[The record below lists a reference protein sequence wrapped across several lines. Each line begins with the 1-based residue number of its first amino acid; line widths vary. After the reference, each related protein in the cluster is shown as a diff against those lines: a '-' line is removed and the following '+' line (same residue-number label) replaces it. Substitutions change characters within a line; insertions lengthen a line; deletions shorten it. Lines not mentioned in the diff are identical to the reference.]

1 MFSSLRAYRS
11 SIILLGALLLG
22 GLFGGLAPELAIK
35 LKPIGQ
41 IFLNLLFMI
50 IVPLVAV
57 SVMSSIAHMTD
68 LKKLGAI
75 LVSIMLVSIVMAII
89 PAVGVVLLALAYDP
103 AQGVTLDL
111 ANTVDAASGGMD
123 FVSLLTTNDFVG
135 LLSKSN
141 ILALI
146 IMSVI
151 GGVAIGQS
159 GEDGQRVGRML
170 DSLNTVIMKVISL
183 LMYVAPIGLGA
194 YFAAT
199 MASQDTELMGTFAR
213 AVGLFFVAMALYIT
227 LGSTLYAWIGGGVKG
242 VKQFWQ
248 HMLEPAV
255 TALGTSSSLATLPVT
270 IRSAAKMG
278 LNEQIAEISLP
289 LLVNLNKGGAAA
301 ITALKIVFIYSLLGL
316 DFTPDVFMLTILIS
330 VLSAFI
336 IGGVPG
342 GAFLGEIFIVTTLGL
357 PMEVIPILVVI
368 GAITDAASTVIN
380 VVHDL
385 TAIQIIQRINGKH
398 YVPKILDSE
407 LSEAINKAN

>member
-1 MFSSLRAYRS
+1 MWNALRAYRS
-11 SIILLGALLLG
+11 SIILLTALMLG
-22 GLFGGLAPELAIK
+22 GMLGLVAPEFAIK

-57 SVMSSIAHMTD
+57 SVMSSIAKMTD
-68 LKKLGAI
+68 LKKLGSI
-75 LVSIMLVSIVMAII
+75 LATIMGVSIVMAMI
-89 PAVGVVLLALAYDP
+89 PAVGITLLALAFDP

-111 ANTVDAASGGMD
+111 ADTVETTGSMD

-135 LLSKSN
+135 LMSKSN

-146 IMSVI
+146 IMSLI
-151 GGVAIGQS
+151 TGIAIGQS
-159 GEDGQRVGRML
+159 GEDGLKVSALL
-170 DSLNTVIMKVISL
+170 DSFNTVIMKIIAI
-183 LMYVAPIGLGA
+183 LMYLAPIGLGA

-199 MASQDTELMGTFAR
+199 MASQDAELMGTFAR
-213 AVGLFFVAMALYIT
+213 AIALFLVATFLYLT
-227 LGSTLYAWIGGGVKG
+227 LGSTLYAWIGGGGKG
-242 VKQFWQ
+242 VNNFWQ
-248 HMLEPAV
+248 HMLAPAV
-255 TALGTSSSLATLPVT
+255 TALGTSSSLATLPVN
-270 IRSAAKMG
+270 IRTASKMG

-289 LLVNLNKGGAAA
+289 LLVNLNKGGAAM

-316 DFTPDVFMLTILIS
+316 DFSADVFMLTILIS
-330 VLSAFI
+330 VLSAFV

-357 PMEVIPILVVI
+357 PVEVIPILVVL

-385 TAIQIIQRINGKH
+385 TATQIIQRINGRH
-398 YVPKILDSE
+398 Y
-407 LSEAINKAN
+407 INLIN

>member
-1 MFSSLRAYRS
+1 MLHSLRAYRS
-11 SIILLGALLLG
+11 SIILLSALLLG
-22 GLFGGLAPELAIK
+22 GLFGGLVPELAIK

-68 LKKLGAI
+68 LKKLGAL
-75 LVSIMLVSIVMAII
+75 LVSIMAVSIVMAII
-89 PAVGVVLLALAYDP
+89 PSVGVVLLALAYDP

-111 ANTVDAASGGMD
+111 ANTVDAASGSMD
-123 FVSLLTTNDFVG
+123 FVSLFTTNDFVG

-159 GEDGQRVGRML
+159 GEDGLRVGRML
-170 DSLNTVIMKVISL
+170 DSLNTVIIKVISI

-213 AVGLFFVAMALYIT
+213 AVGLFFVAMAIYLT
-227 LGSTLYAWIGGGVKG
+227 LGSTLYAWLGGGVQG
-242 VKQFWQ
+242 VKRFWQ

-316 DFTPDVFMLTILIS
+316 DFTADVFMLTIFIS
-330 VLSAFI
+330 VLSAFV

-385 TAIQIIQRINGKH
+385 TATQIIERINRKQ
-398 YVPKILDSE
+398 YIV
-407 LSEAINKAN
+407 AIPASH

>member
-1 MFSSLRAYRS
+1 MWNALQAYRS
-11 SIILLGALLLG
+11 SIILLTALLLG
-22 GLFGGLAPELAIK
+22 GLLGFVLPDFAIK

-57 SVMSSIAHMTD
+57 SVMSSIAKMTD
-68 LKKLGAI
+68 LKKLGSI
-75 LVSIMLVSIVMAII
+75 LASIMAVSVVMAMI
-89 PAVGVVLLALAYDP
+89 PAIGIVLLALAYDP
-103 AQGVTLDL
+103 AQGVTLEL
-111 ANTVDAASGGMD
+111 SETVETTGSMD

-151 GGVAIGQS
+151 SGIAIGQS
-159 GEDGQRVGRML
+159 GADGLKVSALL
-170 DSLNTVIMKVISL
+170 DSLNTVIMKIISI
-183 LMYVAPIGLGA
+183 LMYLAPLGLGA

-199 MASQDTELMGTFAR
+199 MASQDAELMGTFAR
-213 AVGLFFVAMALYIT
+213 AVGLFLVATLVYLT
-227 LGSTLYAWIGGGVKG
+227 LGSTLYAWLGGGITG
-242 VKQFWQ
+242 VKRFWQ
-248 HMLEPAV
+248 NMLEPAV
-255 TALGTSSSLATLPVT
+255 TALGTSSSLATLPVN
-270 IRSAAKMG
+270 IRSASKMG

-289 LLVNLNKGGAAA
+289 LLVNLNKGGAAM
-301 ITALKIVFIYSLLGL
+301 ITALKIVFIYSLLGME
-316 DFTPDVFMLTILIS
+316 FTSDVFMLTILIS
-330 VLSAFI
+330 VLSAFV

-357 PMEVIPILVVI
+357 PLEVIPILVVL

-385 TAIQIIQRINGKH
+385 TATQIIERINGKH
-398 YVPKILDSE
+398 YQSE
-407 LSEAINKAN
+407 PNSISSKS

>member
-1 MFSSLRAYRS
+1 MFKSLRAYRS
-11 SIILLGALLLG
+11 SIILLSALLLG
-22 GLFGGLAPELAIK
+22 GLLGGLVPELAIK

-75 LVSIMLVSIVMAII
+75 LVSIMAVSIVMAII
-89 PAVGVVLLALAYDP
+89 PSVGVVLLALAYDP

-111 ANTVDAASGGMD
+111 ANTVDAASGSMD

-159 GEDGQRVGRML
+159 GEDGVRVGRML
-170 DSLNTVIMKVISL
+170 DSLNTVIMKVISI
-183 LMYVAPIGLGA
+183 LMHAAPIGLGA

-213 AVGLFFVAMALYIT
+213 AVGLFFVAMAIYLT
-227 LGSTLYAWIGGGVKG
+227 LGSTLYAWIGGGVQG
-242 VKQFWQ
+242 VRRFWQ

-278 LNEQIAEISLP
+278 LNEQISEISLP

-316 DFTPDVFMLTILIS
+316 DFTTDVFMLTILIS
-330 VLSAFI
+330 VLSAFV

-385 TAIQIIQRINGKH
+385 TATQIIERINGKH
-398 YVPKILDSE
+398 YARLKPDNERLE
-407 LSEAINKAN
+407 

>member
-1 MFSSLRAYRS
+1 MWNTLQAYRS
-11 SIILLGALLLG
+11 SIILLSALLLG
-22 GLFGGLAPELAIK
+22 GLLGFVLPEFAIK

-57 SVMSSIAHMTD
+57 SVMSSIAKMTD
-68 LKKLGAI
+68 LKKLGSI
-75 LVSIMLVSIVMAII
+75 LASIMGVSVVMAMV
-89 PAVGVVLLALAYDP
+89 PAIGIVLLALAYDP
-103 AQGVTLDL
+103 AQGVTLEL
-111 ANTVDAASGGMD
+111 SETVETAGSMD

-151 GGVAIGQS
+151 TGIAIGQS
-159 GEDGQRVGRML
+159 GDDGRKVSALL
-170 DSLNTVIMKVISL
+170 DSLNTVIMKVISI
-183 LMYVAPIGLGA
+183 LMYVAPVGLGA

-199 MASQDTELMGTFAR
+199 MASQDAELMGTFAR
-213 AVGLFFVAMALYIT
+213 AVGLFLVAT
-227 LGSTLYAWIGGGVKG
+227 LVYLTIGSTLYAWIGGGITG
-242 VKQFWQ
+242 VKRFWQ
-248 HMLEPAV
+248 QMLEPAV
-255 TALGTSSSLATLPVT
+255 TALGTSSSLATLPVN
-270 IRSAAKMG
+270 IRAAGKMG

-289 LLVNLNKGGAAA
+289 LLVNLNKGGAAM
-301 ITALKIVFIYSLLGL
+301 ITALKIVFIYSLLGME
-316 DFTPDVFMLTILIS
+316 FTSDVFMLTILIS
-330 VLSAFI
+330 VLSAFV

-357 PMEVIPILVVI
+357 PLEVIPILVVL

-385 TAIQIIQRINGKH
+385 TATQIIERINGKH
-398 YVPKILDSE
+398 YQGQQSVSE
-407 LSEAINKAN
+407 

>member
-1 MFSSLRAYRS
+1 MWKLFRVYRS
-11 SIILLGALLLG
+11 SLILLSALLLG
-22 GLFGGLAPELAIK
+22 SVLGLWLPDVAIK

-57 SVMSSIAHMTD
+57 SVMSSIARMTD

-75 LVSIMLVSIVMAII
+75 LTSIMAVSVFMAVI
-89 PAVGVVLLALAYDP
+89 PSVAMVFLAQAFDP

-111 ANTVDAASGGMD
+111 TQSVDNVSGNMD

-151 GGVAIGQS
+151 SGIAIGQS
-159 GEDGQRVGRML
+159 GVDGIKVADLL
-170 DSLNTVIMKVISL
+170 DSLNTVIMKIIGI
-183 LMYVAPIGLGA
+183 LMYLAPVGLGA

-199 MASQDTELMGTFAR
+199 MASQDAQLMTTFAR
-213 AVGLFFVAMALYIT
+213 AVGLFFIATAIYLT
-227 LGSTLYAWIGGGVKG
+227 LGSTFYAWLGGGNKG
-242 VKQFWQ
+242 VKVFWQ
-248 HMLEPAV
+248 HMLVPAV

-270 IRSAAKMG
+270 IQSANKMG

-289 LLVNLNKGGAAA
+289 LLVNLNKGGAAM

-316 DFTPDVFMLTILIS
+316 EFSADVFMITILIS
-330 VLSAFI
+330 VLSAFV

-357 PMEVIPILVVI
+357 PMEVIPILVVL
-368 GAITDAASTVIN
+368 GALTDAASTVIN

-385 TAIQIIQRINGKH
+385 TATQIVERINGKH
-398 YVPKILDSE
+398 YQQT
-407 LSEAINKAN
+407 AQ

>member
-22 GLFGGLAPELAIK
+22 GLFGGLVPELAIK

-183 LMYVAPIGLGA
+183 LMYVAPIGL
-194 YFAAT
+194 
-199 MASQDTELMGTFAR
+199 
-213 AVGLFFVAMALYIT
+213 
-227 LGSTLYAWIGGGVKG
+227 
-242 VKQFWQ
+242 
-248 HMLEPAV
+248 
-255 TALGTSSSLATLPVT
+255 ATLPVT

-385 TAIQIIQRINGKH
+385 TATQIIQRINGKH

>member
-1 MFSSLRAYRS
+1 MWNALRAYRS
-11 SIILLGALLLG
+11 SIILLTALMLG
-22 GLFGGLAPELAIK
+22 GMLGLVAPEFAIK

-57 SVMSSIAHMTD
+57 SVMSSIAKMTD
-68 LKKLGAI
+68 LKKLGSI
-75 LVSIMLVSIVMAII
+75 LATIMGVSIVMAMI
-89 PAVGVVLLALAYDP
+89 PAVGITLLALAFDP

-111 ANTVDAASGGMD
+111 ADTVETTGSMD

-135 LLSKSN
+135 LMSKSN

-146 IMSVI
+146 IMSLI
-151 GGVAIGQS
+151 TGIAIGQS
-159 GEDGQRVGRML
+159 GEDGLKVSALL
-170 DSLNTVIMKVISL
+170 DSFNTVIMKIIAI
-183 LMYVAPIGLGA
+183 LMYLAPIGLGA

-199 MASQDTELMGTFAR
+199 MASQDAELMGTFAR
-213 AVGLFFVAMALYIT
+213 AIALFLVATFLYLT
-227 LGSTLYAWIGGGVKG
+227 LGSTLYAWIGGGGKG
-242 VKQFWQ
+242 VNNFWQ
-248 HMLEPAV
+248 HMLAPAV
-255 TALGTSSSLATLPVT
+255 TALGTSSSLATLPVN
-270 IRSAAKMG
+270 IRTASKMG

-289 LLVNLNKGGAAA
+289 LLVNLNKGGAAM

-316 DFTPDVFMLTILIS
+316 DFSADVFMLTILIS
-330 VLSAFI
+330 VLSAFV

-357 PMEVIPILVVI
+357 PVEVIPILVVL

-385 TAIQIIQRINGKH
+385 TATQIIQRINGRH
-398 YVPKILDSE
+398 Y
-407 LSEAINKAN
+407 IN

>member
-22 GLFGGLAPELAIK
+22 GLFGGLVPELAIK

-89 PAVGVVLLALAYDP
+89 PAVGVVLLALVYDP

-385 TAIQIIQRINGKH
+385 TATQIIQRINGKH

>member
-1 MFSSLRAYRS
+1 MWNALQAYRS
-11 SIILLGALLLG
+11 SIILLSALLLG
-22 GLFGGLAPELAIK
+22 GLLGFVLPEFAIK

-57 SVMSSIAHMTD
+57 SVMASIARMTD
-68 LKKLGAI
+68 LKKLGSI
-75 LVSIMLVSIVMAII
+75 LASIMGVSVVMAMI
-89 PAVGVVLLALAYDP
+89 PAIGIVLLALAYDP
-103 AQGVTLDL
+103 AQGVTLEL
-111 ANTVDAASGGMD
+111 SETVETAGSMD

-151 GGVAIGQS
+151 SGIAIGQS
-159 GEDGQRVGRML
+159 GEDGLKVSALL
-170 DSLNTVIMKVISL
+170 DSLNTVIMKIIAI
-183 LMYVAPIGLGA
+183 LMYLAPLGLGA

-199 MASQDTELMGTFAR
+199 MASQDAELMGTFAR
-213 AVGLFFVAMALYIT
+213 AVGLFLVATLIYLT
-227 LGSTLYAWIGGGVKG
+227 LGSTLYAWVGGGFSG
-242 VKQFWQ
+242 VKRFWQ
-248 HMLEPAV
+248 NMLEPAV
-255 TALGTSSSLATLPVT
+255 TALGTSSSLATLPVN
-270 IRSAAKMG
+270 IRSAGKMG

-289 LLVNLNKGGAAA
+289 LLVNLNKGGAAM
-301 ITALKIVFIYSLLGL
+301 ITALKIVFIYSLLGME
-316 DFTPDVFMLTILIS
+316 FTSDVFMLTILIS
-330 VLSAFI
+330 VLSAFV

-357 PMEVIPILVVI
+357 PLEVIPILVVL

-385 TAIQIIQRINGKH
+385 TATQIIERINGKH
-398 YVPKILDSE
+398 YQSESNSTDSQ
-407 LSEAINKAN
+407 S